1 MKKAFVAIIFLL
13 SIGFNIAACDKGT
26 TTPGVKLIEHTIQFV
41 LYTNEDFSDDEHTI
55 SFSVFTREGNKVLL
69 DSPIATMKVKEIP
82 SATDKIIIEKKILTH
97 SSANLVAGFV
107 YEIKNVG
114 VSWYLDTISA
124 THANKTVEFAFR

>member
-1 MKKAFVAIIFLL
+1 M
-13 SIGFNIAACDKGT
+13 
-26 TTPGVKLIEHTIQFV
+26 
-41 LYTNEDFSDDEHTI
+41 I
-55 SFSVFTREGNKVLL
+55 SFSVFTREGNNILL

-82 SATDKIIIEKKILTH
+82 SAADKIIIEKKILTH

-124 THANKTVEFAFR
+124 TRANKTIEFAFR